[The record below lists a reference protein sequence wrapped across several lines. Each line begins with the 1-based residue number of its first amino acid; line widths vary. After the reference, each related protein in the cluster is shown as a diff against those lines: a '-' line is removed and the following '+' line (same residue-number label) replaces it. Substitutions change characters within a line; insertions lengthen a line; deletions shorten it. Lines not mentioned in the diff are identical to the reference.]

1 MAGKEVL
8 SEGELEALME
18 SVSSTGA
25 TDSDGEVRG
34 HVRLFDFSVRE
45 QNQLE
50 QLPVLQTLHEK
61 LAGAL
66 TPTLQ
71 GLFRAPVEVVATDLK
86 MVKLEEVLMSL
97 PELAGINLVN
107 TAPLSGLALA
117 VLPGDS
123 LSFFVNQYFGGQPGS
138 AAFKSA
144 RSHLTPTEKRIN
156 DLMID
161 RFLSALSES
170 WKDVLKLSPEV
181 VQFETNPDFLQL
193 GGAST
198 LFLKGVYQ
206 LSLFDWRGTL
216 EWMIPFNA
224 IESIKHRLE
233 GIKEPEEGAMA
244 DTSGWAHHFR
254 KELMSIDV
262 EVSGQIGCRSMSLA
276 EILRL
281 RQGCIIALS
290 SPTDVTL
297 YVEEEAFCTGEYGAI
312 SGKKSIKI
320 RGLANDDSRS

>member
-18 SVSSTGA
+18 SVSSA
-25 TDSDGEVRG
+25 DAIDSDGQTRA
-34 HVRLFDFSVRE
+34 HLRLFDFSARE

-50 QLPVLQTLHEK
+50 QLPVLLTLHDK
-61 LAGAL
+61 LAAAL
-66 TPTLQ
+66 TPGLQ
-71 GLFRAPVEVVATDLK
+71 ALFRAPVEVVPGDLK
-86 MVKLEEVLMSL
+86 MVKLEEVLISI

-107 TAPLSGLALA
+107 IAPLSGSALA

-138 AAFKSA
+138 AAFKSS

-156 DLMID
+156 DLMIG

-181 VQFETNPDFLQL
+181 VKFETNPDFLQL
-193 GGAST
+193 GTSSS

-206 LSLFDWRGTL
+206 LSLFDWKGTL
-216 EWMIPFNA
+216 EWAVPYIA
-224 IESIKHRLE
+224 IESIKARLE
-233 GIKEPEEGAMA
+233 GTKEPEGSPEG

-262 EVSGQIGCRSMSLA
+262 VVSGQIGCRTMSLA
-276 EILRL
+276 EILNL
-281 RQGCIIALS
+281 RQGSIVPLS

-297 YVEEEAFCTGEYGAI
+297 YVEDEAFCSGEYGGA

-320 RGLANDDSRS
+320 RGLVNDDSRS

>member
-1 MAGKEVL
+1 MAGKDVL

-18 SVSSTGA
+18 SVSSTDA
-25 TDSDGEVRG
+25 IASNGETRVNL
-34 HVRLFDFSVRE
+34 RLFDFSARE

-50 QLPVLQTLHEK
+50 QLPVLLTLHEK
-61 LAGAL
+61 LAATL
-66 TPTLQ
+66 TPSLQ
-71 GLFRAPVEVVATDLK
+71 GLFRAPVEVVPADLK
-86 MVKLEEVLMSL
+86 MVKLEEVLLSI

-107 TAPLSGLALA
+107 ATPLSGLALA

-156 DLMID
+156 DLMIG

-181 VQFETNPDFLQL
+181 VKFETNPDFLQL
-193 GGAST
+193 GTSSS

-206 LSLFDWRGTL
+206 LSLFDWKGTL
-216 EWMIPFNA
+216 EWAMPYNA
-224 IESIKHRLE
+224 IESIKARLE
-233 GIKEPEEGAMA
+233 GTKEPEGGSEV
-244 DTSGWAHHFR
+244 DTSGWSHHFR

-262 EVSGQIGCRSMSLA
+262 SVSGQIGCRTMSLA
-276 EILRL
+276 EILNL
-281 RQGCIIALS
+281 RQGSIVSLS

-297 YVEEEAFCTGEYGAI
+297 YVEDEAFCTGEYGAI

-320 RGLANDDSRS
+320 RGLVNDDSRS